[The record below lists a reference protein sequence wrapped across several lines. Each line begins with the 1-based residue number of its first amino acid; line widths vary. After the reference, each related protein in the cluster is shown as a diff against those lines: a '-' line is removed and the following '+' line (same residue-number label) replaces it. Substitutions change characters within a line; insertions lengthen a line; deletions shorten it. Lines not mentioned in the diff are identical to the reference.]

1 MVSSSCEEEE
11 VFPTRSVWH
20 EKVLRVGTIKKFV
33 GQCGSYFGIC
43 AGVYFASG
51 RVVFEKETDLEVDEE
66 RDL

>member
-1 MVSSSCEEEE
+1 MCLAGEGVEM
-11 VFPTRSVWH
+11 
-20 EKVLRVGTIKKFV
+20 IKKFV
-33 GQCGSYFGIC
+33 GQGGSYFGIC